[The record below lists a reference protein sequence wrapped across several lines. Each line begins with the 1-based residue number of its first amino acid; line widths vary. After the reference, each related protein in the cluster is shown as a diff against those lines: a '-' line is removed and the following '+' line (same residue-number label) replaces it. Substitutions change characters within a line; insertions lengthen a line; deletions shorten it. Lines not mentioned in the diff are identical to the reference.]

1 MFERTPDISDV
12 LERFDEGSEVVIRGW
27 IHRVFKVGGKVFA
40 WVRDHSGFIQVVFD
54 KSGLSTEW
62 ESVERLSRE
71 SSVEVKGSVRVDERA
86 PGGKE
91 IIATELVVY
100 GYSPPFP
107 IKGGEDVEYLLNV
120 RHLWLRSRQMIAL
133 LKIKHTV
140 IQALKDWLLKDGWWE
155 TTPPILTGSAVEGGA
170 TLFEVKYFDKAAYL
184 SQSAQL
190 YLEVLIFPLNRVWAL
205 TPSFRAEKSRTRRHL
220 SEYWHLE
227 VEAAWYD
234 IDDMMGVAEGL
245 VSHAVAKTIE
255 ERSNELKLLNRDV
268 TKLESALHPPYPR
281 VTYDEALEI
290 LARKGF
296 SIKWG
301 EDYGADEEKAL
312 TEEFDKPFFVTH
324 FPKRIKAFYMKEDP
338 KRPEVVLGFDLLAP
352 EGYGEVIGGS
362 QREDDYEKLYNRV
375 LMEGLDPKDYE
386 WYLDLRKYGSVPHS
400 GFGLG
405 IERLVMWIAG
415 IEHIR
420 DAVPFPRWRERIYP

>member
-1 MFERTPDISDV
+1 MYERTPDISDV

-71 SSVEVKGSVRVDERA
+71 SSVEVRGSVRVDERA

-91 IIATELVVY
+91 VIATELVVY

-170 TLFEVKYFDKAAYL
+170 TLFEVKYFDKIAYL

-190 YLEVLIFPLNRVWAL
+190 YLEVLIFPLNKVWAL

-234 IDDMMGVAEGL
+234 MDDMMGVAEGL

-255 ERSNELKLLNRDV
+255 ERKDELKLLNRDIS
-268 TKLESALHPPYPR
+268 KLESALHPPYPK

-296 SIKWG
+296 NIGWG

-375 LMEGLDPKDYE
+375 LMEGLDFKDYE